1 MPLQR
6 KKRDSNLELLRL
18 IAMVFVLF
26 VHASFTALNAPSTE
40 EVIAQPI
47 SSFSRFFSESISIV
61 CVNIFI
67 LITGWYG
74 IHPKVERFCTIIF
87 QMHFIG
93 LIVYFVLFILGIT
106 KEQILSEWLNRLLC
120 CKELWFV
127 GAYMVLYILSPV
139 LNAFTETVS
148 HKTFKNV
155 LVSFFAIQTVLGFCN
170 HNSFFCNGYS
180 PLSFAG
186 LYLLSR
192 YIKIYPNKY
201 CVFNKLY
208 DICIYLFTAFL
219 TAFFSMLLVGIA
231 GKNGWALYTYLS
243 PLVIL
248 GSVYLLLFF
257 TKLSF
262 YSKSIN
268 WTASSAFAVYLLH
281 CDPLL
286 FEPYFLS
293 SIRKWYIDCSVSVF
307 LFYSS
312 MLIISVFC
320 LAIFVD
326 KIRLL
331 LWEQAYSVYYY
342 LINKDKCH
350 DSD

>member
-1 MPLQR
+1 MCRNRYETSYYNLWWHFPNNHGLQHQDLLYHLNFHHR
-6 KKRDSNLELLRL
+6 QSHFRLLLRL
-18 IAMVFVLF
+18 
-26 VHASFTALNAPSTE
+26 HQSC
-40 EVIAQPI
+40 I
-47 SSFSRFFSESISIV
+47 S
-61 CVNIFI
+61 
-67 LITGWYG
+67 
-74 IHPKVERFCTIIF
+74 
-87 QMHFIG
+87 
-93 LIVYFVLFILGIT
+93 
-106 KEQILSEWLNRLLC
+106 
-120 CKELWFV
+120 
-127 GAYMVLYILSPV
+127 
-139 LNAFTETVS
+139 
-148 HKTFKNV
+148 
-155 LVSFFAIQTVLGFCN
+155 
-170 HNSFFCNGYS
+170 
-180 PLSFAG
+180 
-186 LYLLSR
+186 YLLSR